1 MKLFKFLLF
10 IVGILVSVNLSA
22 QDDGGLGSTSACILR
37 VHNPECC
44 PGIGTAGATH
54 PVNGPA
60 NNSSWQ
66 GHGVPNVHLFWGSA
80 FPAGGANVHF
90 WAKTATLP
98 AGDNVDYDSYYC
110 YGSTVRWIGYHINL
124 TADVYM
130 EFYTIINPV
139 VID

>member
-44 PGIGTAGATH
+44 PGMGTAGAIH
-54 PVNGPA
+54 PDNGP
-60 NNSSWQ
+60 SSSVNWA
-66 GHGVPNVHLFWGSA
+66 GHGVEAIHLFWGSQ
-80 FPAGGANVHF
+80 FSSGGANVTF
-90 WAKTATLP
+90 WARTATLP

-110 YGSTVRWIGYHINL
+110 YGSAVRWIKPLVNL

-130 EFYTIINPV
+130 EFYTNINPA